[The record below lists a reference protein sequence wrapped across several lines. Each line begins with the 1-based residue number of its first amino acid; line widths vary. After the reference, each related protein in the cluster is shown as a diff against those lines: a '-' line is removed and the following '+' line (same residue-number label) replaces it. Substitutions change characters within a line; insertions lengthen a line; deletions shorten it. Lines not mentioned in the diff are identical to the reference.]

1 MSDASFEIE
10 CDRLSKVVDSTQFE
24 RVRFA
29 KHEGPMLDRLMEL
42 ARSAVGDRSDFEL
55 NDEGSK
61 GAARRFVL
69 KVHGVRIVAVNL
81 HLDNGQVALWGEEIE
96 RSPYKVVNGTRPS
109 ADYGQVDEQ
118 WMKGAIRDIVSEV
131 R

>member
-1 MSDASFEIE
+1 MPEDSFDTE
-10 CDRLSKVVDSTQFE
+10 CDRLSKVVDSVQFE

-29 KHEGPMLDRLMEL
+29 KHEGPMLERLMVL
-42 ARSAVGDRSDFEL
+42 ACSAVEGRADFEL

-81 HLDNGQVALWGEEIE
+81 QLEQGQVSLWGEQIE

-109 ADYGQVDEQ
+109 ADYQAVDGS
-118 WMKGAIRDIVSEV
+118 WMKDAIRDIVSNV

>member
-1 MSDASFEIE
+1 MPEDRFDTE
-10 CDRLSKVVDSTQFE
+10 CDRLSKVVDSVQFE

-29 KHEGPMLDRLMEL
+29 KHEGPMLERLMEL
-42 ARSAVGDRSDFEL
+42 ACSALEDRADFEL

-81 HLDNGQVALWGEEIE
+81 QLEQGQVSLWGEQIE
-96 RSPYKVVNGTRPS
+96 RSPYKVVNGTRPT
-109 ADYGQVDEQ
+109 ADYSQVDQQ
-118 WMKGAIRDIVSEV
+118 WMKGAIQDIVSEV